1 MKKGLLLFVAVF
13 ACFAL
18 TAYAAPTHQGIPIE
32 GGTTTAV
39 KAAPGKAPVGTVAI
53 GAMGYADAWRTVAS
67 APGKSIISNAAGTD
81 IQVVYS
87 TFSGLA
93 GNPSNLTW
101 AYSDDAGVNWYAQT
115 IVSNRNSRTYSGL
128 GVDANFT
135 PYIIYQDRIT
145 PDAAPWPICLTFDE
159 GGYMAGLWSTAIN
172 LTDSGNMYLPG
183 MAVQDDGAGNFNL
196 FCDAFPHGAFGGNAS
211 LHMAHNKAADLTAW
225 TAPWDLTGPWGW
237 KEWMIAPWGDQMTAD
252 FTISP
257 SGDTVVAFWDQVED
271 TITWNSR
278 PMYAISTDNGATWGA
293 QTFFNMA
300 GTDANGHPYQYTNG
314 GWWYRYDAAW
324 IGDKPYFVYGHG
336 DGVWNGLG
344 LFVYFPTTAGD
355 YSAWTCKRISEIPG
369 NLNGVTDGDLLGS
382 YADYATLSYDAAG
395 NIFATYV
402 GYGPGSNAVA
412 EILGVASTDGGN
424 TWLEQVYL
432 TSDGATY
439 DYSFIEAAEYAGG
452 GNVHMITP
460 PAIMDSLYYRAVPTA
475 TYLAAPARP
484 REIDLAPLLCG
495 AIGGSVGGPV
505 DATMDTVAND
515 TLNFIWS
522 PAIGLNGQYEV
533 TISKT
538 ADWSVGADNYDY
550 IPWLDVNY
558 ILPVVG
564 LPSPGVWYYKVRSHF
579 GGETSLWSVVYDF
592 EYTGTAVNTT
602 DWVTP
607 SGITGKPV
615 TVTQPFVLNQNRP
628 NPVNND
634 TKISFNLPK
643 AGEYTLKVYN
653 VAGQVVN
660 NISGRGQAGNN
671 TVSWSSRNVSNG
683 VYFYQLNA
691 AGSTATKKMIVVK

>member
-18 TAYAAPTHQGIPIE
+18 TAYAAPTHKGIPME
-32 GGTTTAV
+32 GGSSTAV
-39 KAAPGKAPVGTVAI
+39 KAPAAKAPAGAVAI
-53 GAMGYADAWRTVAS
+53 GAMGYTDAWRTIAAS
-67 APGKSIISNAAGTD
+67 QGKSIISNAAGTD

-87 TFSGLA
+87 TYSGS
-93 GNPSNLTW
+93 GGSPSNLTW
-101 AYSDDAGVNWYAQT
+101 AYSDDGGTNWYEQT

-135 PYIIYQDRIT
+135 PYVIYQDRT
-145 PDAAPWPICLTFDE
+145 AAADWPICLTFDE
-159 GGYMAGLWSTAIN
+159 GGYQAGLWSTAIN

-183 MAVQDDGAGNFNL
+183 MAINDDGAGNFDL
-196 FCDAFPHGAFGGNAS
+196 FCDAFPHYAFGYDAS
-211 LHMAHNKAADLTAW
+211 LYMAHNKAADLTAW
-225 TAPWDLTGPWGW
+225 TTPWDLSGAWGWNMWVDAPWD
-237 KEWMIAPWGDQMTAD
+237 DQDAAD

-257 SGDTVVAFWDQVED
+257 DGNTVLAFNDQLED
-271 TITWNSR
+271 TINLFYI
-278 PMYAISTDNGATWGA
+278 PMYNLSTDNGATWSGV
-293 QTFFNMA
+293 TKMA
-300 GTDANGHPYQYTNG
+300 VPGTDANGKVHQYNAG

-324 IGDKPYFVYGHG
+324 IGDKPYYLYAHS
-336 DGVWNGLG
+336 DGVWNGVA
-344 LFVYFPTTAGD
+344 LFIYFPTMADD
-355 YSAWTCKRISEIPG
+355 YSAWTCKRISEIPD
-369 NLNGVTDGDLLGS
+369 NLNGVTPGDLKGG
-382 YADYATLSYDAAG
+382 YADYGTLSYDAAG

-402 GYGPGSNAVA
+402 GYDPLSVGSTVD
-412 EILGVASTDGGN
+412 IIGVASTDGGN
-424 TWLEQVYL
+424 TWLEHVYL
-432 TSDGATY
+432 TTDGPTY
-439 DYSFIEAAEYAGG
+439 DYSFVEAAEFAGG

-460 PAIMDSLYYRAVPTA
+460 PASMDSLYYRSIPTA

-495 AIGGSVGGPV
+495 VIGGSVGGPI
-505 DATMDTVAND
+505 DAVMDTVATD
-515 TLNFIWS
+515 DLYFIWS

-550 IPWLDVNY
+550 ASLLDVNY

-564 LPSPGVWYYKVRSHF
+564 LPSTGVWYYKIRSHF
-579 GGETSLWSVVYDF
+579 GGETSPWSVVYDF

-602 DWVTP
+602 DWETP

-615 TVTQPFVLNQNRP
+615 TAIQPFVLNQNRP